1 MSLSVTIMLTKL
13 KKCLMMDHVNRESI
27 SNCMKRKKVIMTIII
42 IIISFSHILQ
52 LFQFFNVMV
61 NSFSKYSYQHVL
73 FATVFLFPNIKIIKY
88 FTLNIHHYKRK
99 HKFKL
104 QYPTYMVKL
113 SIPRLNNEMSTN
125 DAKKCDKCSLNQHT
139 LFRIEKKSYSILLS

>member
-1 MSLSVTIMLTKL
+1 
-13 KKCLMMDHVNRESI
+13 MMDHVNRESI

-42 IIISFSHILQ
+42 IIITFSHILQ

-61 NSFSKYSYQHVL
+61 NLFSKYSYQHVL

-88 FTLNIHHYKRK
+88 FFFRLIHHYKRK

-104 QYPTYMVKL
+104 RCQTYMVKL

-125 DAKKCDKCSLNQHT
+125 DAKKCDKCSLNQHS
-139 LFRIEKKSYSILLS
+139 LFRIEKRVIIHSYLDLN